1 MISVRRKH
9 IYLLLFGLSFALA
22 SVFLFWKCKFGFA
35 QIDESFYLTIPFRLC
50 QGDSLFLHEW
60 NLSQTSSVLLY
71 PVVWTYRLFFQD
83 TVGVL
88 FHFRLIFT
96 FVWVIAALFVFLRL
110 RSFSLVGAMLASLV
124 FLFYTPFGIMALSY
138 NSMGILLLLCACIMA
153 VSLEGSGTSW
163 FFAGIFLA
171 GAVLCCP
178 YLLVLYIL
186 FTAAAFSALILRR
199 KVAIRCWLFLSF
211 GCCLMFVLFC
221 LLLFSR
227 ASFRDLIIVF
237 PELFP
242 DPAHPDFS
250 FLSKLDA
257 YVEDILFCNRA
268 FIPGMFVFALS
279 CILAFWNKG
288 RKIGFVLVCFA
299 ASVILLCFL
308 FEKPY
313 LNYLMFPINMPGLYC
328 ALISRDRNVRRLF
341 LGFWLPGSIYSF
353 CSHFASNQE
362 FYAISSAST
371 VMTIASIMIL
381 VCHLCEQDWQDSTFL
396 FFRKAAYFAFAL
408 LISVQI
414 CGEIYL
420 RYTSVFWEGGMHEQT
435 VLAESGPEKGILMRP
450 ERLQEYQLHENDIAV
465 IRDAESIQKVLFLS
479 RYTYLYLSAQKEYA
493 TYSAWLSGVNA
504 LTLKRLDRYYELSPE
519 KTPDG
524 IYVETKSL
532 DYAEH
537 FLAKGYFVAAELP
550 SGALW
555 LTRNPYDSNNMA
567 IQR

>member
-1 MISVRRKH
+1 MISSRRKH
-9 IYLLLFGLSFALA
+9 IYLLLFGFSFALA
-22 SVFLFWKCKFGFA
+22 SAFLFWKCKFGFA

-60 NLSQTSSVLLY
+60 NLSQTSSVLLF

-96 FVWVIAALFVFLRL
+96 FVWVIAALFVFFRL
-110 RSFSLVGAMLASLV
+110 KSFSLAGAMLSSFA

-138 NSMGILLLLCACIMA
+138 NSMAILFLVCACAMA
-153 VSLEGSGTSW
+153 VHYECSGTSC
-163 FFAGIFLA
+163 FFAGVFLA

-178 YLLVLYIL
+178 YLLVLYVL
-186 FTAAAFSALILRR
+186 LTAATFGILIRR
-199 KVAIRCWLFLSF
+199 QKGAIRSWLFLSF
-211 GCCLMFVLFC
+211 GCGFMLVLFC
-221 LLLFSR
+221 LLLFTR

-257 YVEDILFCNRA
+257 YVEDIIFCNHA
-268 FIPGMFVFALS
+268 FIPGMFVFVLS

-288 RKIGFVLVCFA
+288 RKIGFSLVCIA
-299 ASVILLCFL
+299 ASSILLCFL

-341 LGFWLPGSIYSF
+341 FGFWLPGAIYSF

-381 VCHLCEQDWQDSTFL
+381 VCHLCEQDWQDNTFL
-396 FFRKAAYFAFAL
+396 FARKAAYFAFAL

-414 CGEIYL
+414 CGEIYM

-450 ERLQEYQLHENDIAV
+450 ERLQEYQLHEKDIAV
-465 IRDAESIQKVLFLS
+465 IRDAENIQKVLFLS

-524 IYVETKSL
+524 IYVETKFS

-555 LTRNPYDSNNMA
+555 LTRNPCDSNNIA